1 MYMYMCT
8 STWSNPDLTNVVGR
22 ARKHAGIRIRTPH
35 AGLNFKVI
43 RQKKS
48 ANANQLINS
57 FHISRLDEIQFLF
70 SYSFINSFQIKNM
83 AQIRI
88 IENQRTILSSKLSMN
103 LLFLSV
109 IYRLIVT
116 YNYSIV
122 QCILVKAKPVF
133 RISKIGAVQQC
144 GIFDTC
150 RLHVRRCIAAPF

>member
-1 MYMYMCT
+1 MCMYMCT
-8 STWSNPDLTNVVGR
+8 WSNYKCSW
-22 ARKHAGIRIRTPH
+22 ARRHTVIKIRTHTPTIT
-35 AGLNFKVI
+35 LKWKTCECK
-43 RQKKS
+43 R
-48 ANANQLINS
+48 LINS

-88 IENQRTILSSKLSMN
+88 IENQRTILSFKLSMN
-103 LLFLSV
+103 FLFLSV

-116 YNYSIV
+116 YMYNYSIV
-122 QCILVKAKPVF
+122 QCILVKIKPVF